1 MSSFD
6 FEVGLPIHLFN
17 LFQNSKK
24 QLQTDFIILFPT
36 NEKRCPCKL
45 LAFTIFNAA

>member
-24 QLQTDFIILFPT
+24 QLQTDFIILYPVIIRDKRPT
-36 NEKRCPCKL
+36 EEWPS
-45 LAFTIFNAA
+45 